1 MFPIYNRR
9 ENTAGGIEV
18 KKGTHGVLTRC
29 VQMGLILVAAAA
41 LLGFSAVPAA
51 AAESGK
57 DALRIEQ
64 LESALAPKD
73 AQQTAEDWAQSL
85 AQRNGAL
92 RFALLSDSLRAKYE
106 EDYADGNW
114 VIGCSSPWV
123 DSYHV
128 VLYGENGKGGSYY
141 EVNYTMADSTDGK
154 FYASEMITV
163 QKMPIQGSDTFR
175 WCVIDGNNLRAMDF
189 PQK

>member
-1 MFPIYNRR
+1 LFSIYNIG
-9 ENTAGGIEV
+9 ENITGGIEV
-18 KKGTHGVLTRC
+18 KKGRHGVL
-29 VQMGLILVAAAA
+29 VQSIRMILILAAATA
-41 LLGFSAVPAA
+41 LLGFSTAPAA
-51 AAESGK
+51 AVENGK

-64 LESALAPKD
+64 LESALAPQD

-85 AQRNGAL
+85 AHRNGAL
-92 RFALLSDSLRAKYE
+92 RFALLSDSLRTKYE
-106 EDYADGNW
+106 QDYADCNW

-123 DSYHV
+123 DSYRV
-128 VLYGENGKGGSYY
+128 VQYGENGKGGSCY
-141 EVNYTMADSTDGK
+141 EVNYTLADSTDGE
-154 FYASEMITV
+154 FFASEMITV